1 MRLLVWGTAVVAY
14 VLAVVGRSALAAT
27 GVTAAQRFDVSAAT
41 LSLLA
46 VGSLAVYAALQIPA
60 GVLVD
65 RFGARRLI
73 AGGAVLVAV
82 GQAILALA
90 PSFPVAVIGR
100 VLAGAGDAVTF
111 VSILRLVP
119 TWFAPRRVPLV
130 NQLSGILG
138 QLGQAVSAI
147 PLAALVV
154 SDGWTAAYLSAAGV
168 TGLVAATAF
177 LILHEGPEGNRR
189 PAPATADIARGTSAG
204 SATAPWRDDRPAPAT
219 ADIARGT
226 SAGSATAPWRDNT
239 VRLGF
244 WCHVASPFSGNVWG
258 LLWGFPFLVAGEHLP
273 GDLARLLTSG
283 VVVVNVVIGP
293 LFGLA
298 SGRFPHRRVALIAGS
313 VVAQVVAWSLVLS
326 WPGTVPWPVLVGL
339 VVILGSGGS
348 ASLVAFDVARSAVAP
363 SQVGRASGVVNVG
376 GFISSLLVVAL
387 VGVLLDLQGAGAPA
401 DWTTTAFRVAM
412 AVHVPV
418 ALVGLAGMALASRR
432 VRQRAGGRV
441 APEPVPIR

>member
-46 VGSLAVYAALQIPA
+46 VLSLAVYAALQIPA

-82 GQAILALA
+82 GQAVLALA
-90 PSFPVAVIGR
+90 PSFPVAVCGR

-154 SDGWTAAYLSAAGV
+154 SDGWTAAYLSAAGA
-168 TGLVAATAF
+168 TGLVAATAA
-177 LILHEGPEGNRR
+177 LVLRPGPLSV
-189 PAPATADIARGTSAG
+189 PARVEDRGSAG
-204 SATAPWRDDRPAPAT
+204 LGEVVRSP
-219 ADIARGT
+219 GT
-226 SAGSATAPWRDNT
+226 
-239 VRLGF
+239 RLAF
-244 WCHVASPFSGNVWG
+244 WCHFASPFSGNVFG
-258 LLWGFPFLVAGEHLP
+258 LLWGFPFLVAAERVPGEV
-273 GDLARLLTSG
+273 ARFFVSG
-283 VVVVNVVIGP
+283 VVVVNVLIGP

-298 SGRFPHRRVALIAGS
+298 SGRFPQRRVALIAGS
-313 VVAQVVAWSLVLS
+313 VVAQVVAWTVVLS
-326 WPGTVPWPVLVGL
+326 WPGPVPWAVLVGL
-339 VVILGSGGS
+339 VVVLGSGGS

-412 AVHVPV
+412 AVHVPM
-418 ALVGLAGMALASRR
+418 ALVGLVGMALAARR
-432 VRQRAGGRV
+432 VRRVTGRAGEAEAAL
-441 APEPVPIR
+441 APTP

>member
-1 MRLLVWGTAVVAY
+1 VIRLVVWGTAVVAY

-27 GVTAAQRFDVSAAT
+27 GVTAAQRFEVSAGQ

-46 VGSLAVYAALQIPA
+46 VLSLAVYAALQIPA

-82 GQAILALA
+82 GQAVLALA
-90 PSFPVAVIGR
+90 PSFPIAACGR

-111 VSILRLVP
+111 VSILRLIP

-168 TGLVAATAF
+168 TGIVAVAAA
-177 LILHEGPEGNRR
+177 LVLRDGPLARAPD
-189 PAPATADIARGTSAG
+189 PAPSRESSGPRPDDASAG
-204 SATAPWRDDRPAPAT
+204 LATVVRSPGA
-219 ADIARGT
+219 
-226 SAGSATAPWRDNT
+226 
-239 VRLGF
+239 RLGF
-244 WCHVASPFSGNVWG
+244 WCHFASPFGGNVFG
-258 LLWGFPFLVAGEHLP
+258 LLWGFPFLVAGEGVP
-273 GDLARLLTSG
+273 ADVARLMVSG
-283 VVVVNVVIGP
+283 VVVVTIVIGP
-293 LFGLA
+293 LFGLV
-298 SGRFPHRRVALIAGS
+298 SGRFPQRRVALIAGS
-313 VVAQVVAWSLVLS
+313 VTAQVVAWTVVLA
-326 WPGTVPWPVLVGL
+326 WPGAAPWPVLVAL

-348 ASLVAFDVARSAVAP
+348 ASLVAFDVARAAVAP
-363 SQVGRASGVVNVG
+363 SQVGRASGLVNVG
-376 GFISSLLVVAL
+376 GFVASLSVAGL
-387 VGVLLDLQGAGAPA
+387 VGVLLDLQGAGAPEA
-401 DWTTTAFRVAM
+401 WSGPAFRLAM

-418 ALVGLAGMALASRR
+418 ALLGLAGIWWSRR
-432 VRQRAGGRV
+432 RVLAARTAGTGGPLV
-441 APEPVPIR
+441 VGAS

>member
-46 VGSLAVYAALQIPA
+46 VLSLAVYAALQIPA

-73 AGGAVLVAV
+73 AGGAVVVAV
-82 GQAILALA
+82 GQAVLALA
-90 PSFPVAVIGR
+90 PSFPVAVCGR

-168 TGLVAATAF
+168 TGLVAATAA
-177 LILHEGPEGNRR
+177 LVLRPGPLSV
-189 PAPATADIARGTSAG
+189 PAPVGDRGSAG
-204 SATAPWRDDRPAPAT
+204 LGEVVRSP
-219 ADIARGT
+219 GT
-226 SAGSATAPWRDNT
+226 
-239 VRLGF
+239 RLAF
-244 WCHVASPFSGNVWG
+244 WCHFASPFSGNVFG
-258 LLWGFPFLVAGEHLP
+258 LLWGFPFLVAAERVPGEV
-273 GDLARLLTSG
+273 ARFFVSG
-283 VVVVNVVIGP
+283 VVVVNVLIGP

-298 SGRFPHRRVALIAGS
+298 SGRFPQRRVALIAGS
-313 VVAQVVAWSLVLS
+313 VVAQVVAWTVVLS
-326 WPGTVPWPVLVGL
+326 WPGPVPWAVLVGL
-339 VVILGSGGS
+339 VVVLGSGGS

-418 ALVGLAGMALASRR
+418 ALVGLVGMALAARR
-432 VRQRAGGRV
+432 VRRVTGREAEAAL
-441 APEPVPIR
+441 APTR

>member
-1 MRLLVWGTAVVAY
+1 MRLFVWGTAIVAY

-27 GVTAAQRFDVSAAT
+27 GVTAAQRFGVSAAT

-46 VGSLAVYAALQIPA
+46 VLSLAVYAALQIPA

-82 GQAILALA
+82 GQAVLALA
-90 PSFPVAVIGR
+90 PSFTVAVCGR

-138 QLGQAVSAI
+138 QLGQAVSAV

-168 TGLVAATAF
+168 TGLMAATAA
-177 LILHEGPEGNRR
+177 LVLHDGPEGVRR
-189 PAPATADIARGTSAG
+189 PASAPSSEDTAGLGEVVRAPGT
-204 SATAPWRDDRPAPAT
+204 
-219 ADIARGT
+219 
-226 SAGSATAPWRDNT
+226 
-239 VRLGF
+239 RLAF
-244 WCHVASPFSGNVWG
+244 WCHFASPFSGNVFG
-258 LLWGFPFLVAGEHLP
+258 LLWGFPFLVAAEAVPGEV
-273 GDLARLLTSG
+273 ARFLVSG
-283 VVVVNVVIGP
+283 VVVVNVAIGP
-293 LFGLA
+293 LFGLV
-298 SGRFPHRRVALIAGS
+298 SGRFPHRRVVLIAGS
-313 VVAQVVAWSLVLS
+313 VVAQVLMWSVVLS
-326 WPGTVPWPVLVGL
+326 WPGTVPWPVLVVL
-339 VVILGSGGS
+339 VVVLGSGGS
-348 ASLVAFDVARSAVAP
+348 ASLVAFDVARSAVTPA
-363 SQVGRASGVVNVG
+363 QVGRASGVVNVG
-376 GFISSLLVVAL
+376 GFTSSLLVVAL

-418 ALVGLAGMALASRR
+418 ALVGLAGMALAARR
-432 VRQRAGGRV
+432 VRRAAPRAGTA
-441 APEPVPIR
+441 APRPAAVEA

>member
-1 MRLLVWGTAVVAY
+1 VVRLLVWGTAVVAY

-46 VGSLAVYAALQIPA
+46 VLSLAVYAALQIPA

-82 GQAILALA
+82 GQAVLALA
-90 PSFPVAVIGR
+90 PTFPLAVCGR

-138 QLGQAVSAI
+138 QLGQAVSAV

-154 SDGWTAAYLSAAGV
+154 SDGWTAAYLCAAGV
-168 TGLVAATAF
+168 TGLVAATAA
-177 LILHEGPEGNRR
+177 LVLRNGPLGL
-189 PAPATADIARGTSAG
+189 PATREDAAGLGAVVRSPGARLA
-204 SATAPWRDDRPAPAT
+204 
-219 ADIARGT
+219 
-226 SAGSATAPWRDNT
+226 
-239 VRLGF
+239 F
-244 WCHVASPFSGNVWG
+244 WCHLASPFGGNVFG
-258 LLWGFPFLVAGEHLP
+258 LLWGFPFLVAAEHVP
-273 GDLARLLTSG
+273 AGPARLLTSG

-293 LFGLA
+293 VFGLL
-298 SGRFPHRRVALIAGS
+298 SGRFPDRRVALIAAS
-313 VVAQVVAWSLVLS
+313 VVAQVVAWTVVLS
-326 WPGTVPWPVLVGL
+326 WPGAVPWPVLVVL
-339 VVILGSGGS
+339 VVVLGSGGS
-348 ASLVAFDVARSAVAP
+348 ASLVAFDVARAAVAP

-376 GFISSLLVVAL
+376 GFTSSLLVVAL
-387 VGVLLDLQGAGAPA
+387 VGVLLDVQGAGAPA

-418 ALVGLAGMALASRR
+418 ALVGLAGMWWSWRR
-432 VRQRAGGRV
+432 VRRRPVGRPPAEQTAAGATLR
-441 APEPVPIR
+441 

>member
-1 MRLLVWGTAVVAY
+1 MVRLLVWGTAVVAY

-46 VGSLAVYAALQIPA
+46 VLSLAVYAALQIPA

-82 GQAILALA
+82 GQAVLALA
-90 PSFPVAVIGR
+90 PTFPLAVCGR

-168 TGLVAATAF
+168 TGLVAATAA
-177 LILHEGPEGNRR
+177 LVLRDGPRAVP
-189 PAPATADIARGTSAG
+189 PAPDEGSAG
-204 SATAPWRDDRPAPAT
+204 LGDVVRSPGA
-219 ADIARGT
+219 
-226 SAGSATAPWRDNT
+226 
-239 VRLGF
+239 RLGF
-244 WCHVASPFSGNVWG
+244 WCHLASPFGGNVFG
-258 LLWGFPFLVAGEHLP
+258 LLWGFPFLAAAEHVPGGVA
-273 GDLARLLTSG
+273 RVLTSG

-293 LFGLA
+293 VFGLL

-313 VVAQVVAWSLVLS
+313 VTAQVVAWVVVLS
-326 WPGTVPWPVLVGL
+326 WPGDVPWAVLVAL
-339 VVILGSGGS
+339 VVVLGSGGS

-376 GFISSLLVVAL
+376 GFTSSLLVVAL
-387 VGVLLDLQGAGAPA
+387 VGILLDAQGAGAPA

-418 ALVGLAGMALASRR
+418 ALVGLAGMWFAARR
-432 VRQRAGGRV
+432 VRAAGGSAVGAELLAARSS
-441 APEPVPIR
+441 

>member
-1 MRLLVWGTAVVAY
+1 MRLFVWGTAVVAY
-14 VLAVVGRSALAAT
+14 VLAVVGRSALAST
-27 GVTAAQRFDVSAAT
+27 GVTAAHRFGVSAAT

-46 VGSLAVYAALQIPA
+46 VLSLAVYAALQIPA

-73 AGGAVLVAV
+73 AGGAVLVAI
-82 GQAILALA
+82 GQAVLALA
-90 PSFPVAVIGR
+90 PSFPIAVCGR

-138 QLGQAVSAI
+138 QLGQAVSAV

-168 TGLVAATAF
+168 TGLVAATAA
-177 LILHEGPEGNRR
+177 LVLRDGPEKG
-189 PAPATADIARGTSAG
+189 PSPATAPDEAGLRDVVRSPGT
-204 SATAPWRDDRPAPAT
+204 
-219 ADIARGT
+219 
-226 SAGSATAPWRDNT
+226 
-239 VRLGF
+239 RLAF
-244 WCHVASPFSGNVWG
+244 WCHFASPFSGNVFG
-258 LLWGFPFLVAGEHLP
+258 LLWGFPFLVAAEQVP
-273 GDLARLLTSG
+273 GDVARWLVSG
-283 VVVVNVVIGP
+283 VVVVNIVNGP
-293 LFGLA
+293 LFGLV

-313 VVAQVVAWSLVLS
+313 VVAQALMWSVVLA
-326 WPGTVPWPVLVGL
+326 WPGPVPWAVLVVL

-348 ASLVAFDVARSAVAP
+348 ASLVAFDVARAAVTP
-363 SQVGRASGVVNVG
+363 SQLGRASGVVNVG
-376 GFISSLLVVAL
+376 GFTSSLLVVAL

-401 DWTTTAFRVAM
+401 DWTATAFRVAM

-418 ALVGLAGMALASRR
+418 AVVGLVGMAIAARR
-432 VRQRAGGRV
+432 VRGIAHADAEAELEPTARR
-441 APEPVPIR
+441 PVP

>member
-27 GVTAAQRFDVSAAT
+27 GVTAAQRFEVSAAT

-46 VGSLAVYAALQIPA
+46 VLSLAVYAALQIPA

-82 GQAILALA
+82 GQAVLALA
-90 PSFPVAVIGR
+90 PSFPVAVCGR

-168 TGLVAATAF
+168 TGLVAATAA
-177 LILHEGPEGNRR
+177 LVLREGPEGHRH
-189 PAPATADIARGTSAG
+189 PAPATADTARGTSAG
-204 SATAPWRDDRPAPAT
+204 PATAPWRE
-219 ADIARGT
+219 
-226 SAGSATAPWRDNT
+226 NT
-239 VRLGF
+239 VRM
-244 WCHVASPFSGNVWG
+244 
-258 LLWGFPFLVAGEHLP
+258 
-273 GDLARLLTSG
+273 
-283 VVVVNVVIGP
+283 
-293 LFGLA
+293 
-298 SGRFPHRRVALIAGS
+298 
-313 VVAQVVAWSLVLS
+313 
-326 WPGTVPWPVLVGL
+326 
-339 VVILGSGGS
+339 
-348 ASLVAFDVARSAVAP
+348 AF
-363 SQVGRASGVVNVG
+363 
-376 GFISSLLVVAL
+376 
-387 VGVLLDLQGAGAPA
+387 
-401 DWTTTAFRVAM
+401 
-412 AVHVPV
+412 
-418 ALVGLAGMALASRR
+418 
-432 VRQRAGGRV
+432 
-441 APEPVPIR
+441 

>member
-46 VGSLAVYAALQIPA
+46 VLSLAVYAALQIPA

-82 GQAILALA
+82 GQAVLALA
-90 PSFPVAVIGR
+90 PSFPVAVCGR

-168 TGLVAATAF
+168 TGLVAATAA
-177 LILHEGPEGNRR
+177 LVLRPGPLSV
-189 PAPATADIARGTSAG
+189 PARVEDRGSAG
-204 SATAPWRDDRPAPAT
+204 LGEVVRSP
-219 ADIARGT
+219 GT
-226 SAGSATAPWRDNT
+226 
-239 VRLGF
+239 RLAF
-244 WCHVASPFSGNVWG
+244 WCHFASPFSGNVFG
-258 LLWGFPFLVAGEHLP
+258 LLWGFPFLVAAERVPGEV
-273 GDLARLLTSG
+273 ARFFVSG
-283 VVVVNVVIGP
+283 VVVVNVLIGP

-298 SGRFPHRRVALIAGS
+298 SGRFPQRRVALIAGS
-313 VVAQVVAWSLVLS
+313 VVAQVVAWTVVLS
-326 WPGTVPWPVLVGL
+326 WPGPVPWAVLVGL
-339 VVILGSGGS
+339 VVVLGSGGS

-412 AVHVPV
+412 AVHVPM
-418 ALVGLAGMALASRR
+418 ALVGLVGMALAARR
-432 VRQRAGGRV
+432 VRRVTGRAGEAEAAL
-441 APEPVPIR
+441 APTP

>member
-27 GVTAAQRFDVSAAT
+27 GVTAAQRFGASAAT

-46 VGSLAVYAALQIPA
+46 VLSLAVYAALQIPA

-82 GQAILALA
+82 GQAVLALA
-90 PSFPVAVIGR
+90 PSLPVAVIGR

-168 TGLVAATAF
+168 TGLVAATAA
-177 LILHEGPEGNRR
+177 LVLRDGPLTQ
-189 PAPATADIARGTSAG
+189 PAAAG
-204 SATAPWRDDRPAPAT
+204 SAAGLGEVVRSP
-219 ADIARGT
+219 GT
-226 SAGSATAPWRDNT
+226 
-239 VRLGF
+239 RLGF
-244 WCHVASPFSGNVWG
+244 WCHFASPFSGNVFG
-258 LLWGFPFLVAGEHLP
+258 LLWGFPFLVAGEHVP

-283 VVVVNVVIGP
+283 VVVVNIVNGP
-293 LFGLA
+293 LFGLL
-298 SGRFPHRRVALIAGS
+298 SGRFPHRRVTLIAGS
-313 VVAQVVAWSLVLS
+313 VMAQVVAWTVVLS
-326 WPGTVPWPVLVGL
+326 WPGTVPWPVLVVL

-376 GFISSLLVVAL
+376 GFVSSLLVVAL

-418 ALVGLAGMALASRR
+418 ALIGLVGMGLAVRR
-432 VRQRAGGRV
+432 VRRAAGAGAAGPRPAV
-441 APEPVPIR
+441 VRS

>member
-27 GVTAAQRFDVSAAT
+27 GVTAAQRFEVSAAT

-46 VGSLAVYAALQIPA
+46 VLSLAVYAALQIPA

-82 GQAILALA
+82 GQAVLALA
-90 PSFPVAVIGR
+90 PSFPLAVCGR

-147 PLAALVV
+147 PLAALLV

-168 TGLVAATAF
+168 TGLVAATAA
-177 LILHEGPEGNRR
+177 LVLRDGPIAAAH
-189 PAPATADIARGTSAG
+189 PAPGRAQTARGTSAG
-204 SATAPWRDDRPAPAT
+204 SATATWRENT
-219 ADIARGT
+219 AGLTAVVRSPGT
-226 SAGSATAPWRDNT
+226 
-239 VRLGF
+239 RLGF
-244 WCHVASPFSGNVWG
+244 WCHFASPFGSNVFG
-258 LLWGFPFLVAGEHLP
+258 LLWGFPFLAAAEHVP
-273 GDLARLLTSG
+273 GGAARVLTSG

-298 SGRFPHRRVALIAGS
+298 SGRFPHRRVALIVGS
-313 VVAQVVAWSLVLS
+313 VTAQVVAWAVVLA
-326 WPGTVPWPVLVGL
+326 WPGTVPWPVLAAL
-339 VVILGSGGS
+339 VVVLGSGGS

-376 GFISSLLVVAL
+376 GFTSSLLVVAL

-418 ALVGLAGMALASRR
+418 ALVGLAGMALAARR
-432 VRQRAGGRV
+432 VRRATR
-441 APEPVPIR
+441 AEARAAEPARLG

>member
-27 GVTAAQRFDVSAAT
+27 GVTAAQRFGVSAAT

-46 VGSLAVYAALQIPA
+46 VLSLAVYAALQIPA

-82 GQAILALA
+82 GQAVLALA
-90 PSFPVAVIGR
+90 PSFPLAVCGR

-168 TGLVAATAF
+168 TGLVAATAA
-177 LILHEGPEGNRR
+177 LVLRDGPVRAPVTAEGPDEAGLGEVVRS
-189 PAPATADIARGTSAG
+189 PGT
-204 SATAPWRDDRPAPAT
+204 
-219 ADIARGT
+219 
-226 SAGSATAPWRDNT
+226 
-239 VRLGF
+239 RLAF
-244 WCHVASPFSGNVWG
+244 WCHFASPFSGNVFG
-258 LLWGFPFLVAGEHLP
+258 LLWGFPFLVAAERVPGEV
-273 GDLARLLTSG
+273 ARFLVSG
-283 VVVVNVVIGP
+283 VVVVNVLIGP
-293 LFGLA
+293 LFGLV

-313 VVAQVVAWSLVLS
+313 VVAQVLMWSVVLAWPDAL
-326 WPGTVPWPVLVGL
+326 PWPVLVVL
-339 VVILGSGGS
+339 VVVLGSGGS
-348 ASLVAFDVARSAVAP
+348 ASLVAFDVARAAVVP

-376 GFISSLLVVAL
+376 GFTSSLLVVAL

-401 DWTTTAFRVAM
+401 DWSGPAFRVAM

-418 ALVGLAGMALASRR
+418 ALIGLAGMAFAARR
-432 VRQRAGGRV
+432 VRRTPRAGTITPRTAAV
-441 APEPVPIR
+441 ES

>member
-46 VGSLAVYAALQIPA
+46 VLSLAVYAALQIPA

-82 GQAILALA
+82 GQAVLALA
-90 PSFPVAVIGR
+90 PSFPVAVCGR

-168 TGLVAATAF
+168 TGLVAATAA
-177 LILHEGPEGNRR
+177 LVLRPGPLSV
-189 PAPATADIARGTSAG
+189 PARVEDRGSAG
-204 SATAPWRDDRPAPAT
+204 LGEVVRSP
-219 ADIARGT
+219 GT
-226 SAGSATAPWRDNT
+226 
-239 VRLGF
+239 RLAF
-244 WCHVASPFSGNVWG
+244 WCHFASPFSGNVFG
-258 LLWGFPFLVAGEHLP
+258 LLWGFPFLVAAERVPGEV
-273 GDLARLLTSG
+273 ARFFVSG
-283 VVVVNVVIGP
+283 VVVVNVLIGP

-298 SGRFPHRRVALIAGS
+298 SGRFPQRRVALIAGS
-313 VVAQVVAWSLVLS
+313 VVAQVMAWTVVLS
-326 WPGTVPWPVLVGL
+326 WPGPVPWAVLVGL
-339 VVILGSGGS
+339 VVVLGSGGS

-412 AVHVPV
+412 AVHVPM
-418 ALVGLAGMALASRR
+418 ALVGLVGMALAARR
-432 VRQRAGGRV
+432 VRRVTGREAEAAL
-441 APEPVPIR
+441 APTP

>member
-46 VGSLAVYAALQIPA
+46 VLSLAVYAALQIPA

-82 GQAILALA
+82 GQAVLALA
-90 PSFPVAVIGR
+90 PSFPVAVCGR

-154 SDGWTAAYLSAAGV
+154 TDGWTAAYLSAAGV
-168 TGLVAATAF
+168 TGLVAATAA
-177 LILHEGPEGNRR
+177 LVLRPGPLSV
-189 PAPATADIARGTSAG
+189 PAPVEDRGAAG
-204 SATAPWRDDRPAPAT
+204 LGEVVRSP
-219 ADIARGT
+219 GT
-226 SAGSATAPWRDNT
+226 
-239 VRLGF
+239 RLAF
-244 WCHVASPFSGNVWG
+244 WCHFASPFSGNVFG
-258 LLWGFPFLVAGEHLP
+258 LLWGFPFLVAAERVPGEV
-273 GDLARLLTSG
+273 ARFFVSG
-283 VVVVNVVIGP
+283 VVVVNVLIGP

-298 SGRFPHRRVALIAGS
+298 SGRFPHRRVALIGGS
-313 VVAQVVAWSLVLS
+313 VVAQVVAWSVVLS
-326 WPGTVPWPVLVGL
+326 WPGPVPWPVLVVL
-339 VVILGSGGS
+339 VVVLGSGGS

-401 DWTTTAFRVAM
+401 DWSTTAFRVAM
-412 AVHVPV
+412 AVHVPMS
-418 ALVGLAGMALASRR
+418 LVGLAGMALAARR
-432 VRQRAGGRV
+432 VRRAAGREADAV
-441 APEPVPIR
+441 LAPTP

>member
-27 GVTAAQRFDVSAAT
+27 GVTAAQRFEVSAAT

-46 VGSLAVYAALQIPA
+46 VLSLAVYAALQIPA
-60 GVLVD
+60 GVLAD

-82 GQAILALA
+82 GQAVLALA
-90 PSFPVAVIGR
+90 PSFPLAVCGR

-168 TGLVAATAF
+168 TGLVAATAA
-177 LILHEGPEGNRR
+177 LVLRDGPIE
-189 PAPATADIARGTSAG
+189 AR
-204 SATAPWRDDRPAPAT
+204 TAPDDRPTGLGAVVRSP
-219 ADIARGT
+219 GT
-226 SAGSATAPWRDNT
+226 
-239 VRLGF
+239 RLGF
-244 WCHVASPFSGNVWG
+244 WCHFASPFGGNVFG
-258 LLWGFPFLVAGEHLP
+258 LLWGFPFLVSAEYVPP
-273 GDLARLLTSG
+273 GVARVLTSG

-313 VVAQVVAWSLVLS
+313 VAAQVVAWAVVLA
-326 WPGTVPWPVLVGL
+326 WPGTVPWPVLAAL
-339 VVILGSGGS
+339 VVVLGSGGS

-376 GFISSLLVVAL
+376 GFTSSLLVVAL
-387 VGVLLDLQGAGAPA
+387 VGVLLDLQGAGAPV
-401 DWTTTAFRVAM
+401 DWTTTAFGVAM

-418 ALVGLAGMALASRR
+418 ALVGLAGMALAARR
-432 VRQRAGGRV
+432 VRRATRAERRPAEPARV
-441 APEPVPIR
+441 G

>member
-27 GVTAAQRFDVSAAT
+27 GVTAAQRFGVSAAT

-46 VGSLAVYAALQIPA
+46 VLSLAVYAALQIPA

-82 GQAILALA
+82 GQAVLALA
-90 PSFPVAVIGR
+90 PSFPLAVCGR

-168 TGLVAATAF
+168 TGLVAVTAA
-177 LILHEGPEGNRR
+177 LILREGPEGDRR
-189 PAPATADIARGTSAG
+189 RAP
-204 SATAPWRDDRPAPAT
+204 ATAPWRDNRPAP
-219 ADIARGT
+219 
-226 SAGSATAPWRDNT
+226 ATAPWRDNT

-244 WCHVASPFSGNVWG
+244 WCHFAAPFGGNVFG
-258 LLWGFPFLVAGEHLP
+258 LLWGFPFLVSAEHVP
-273 GDLARLLTSG
+273 TGPARVLTSG
-283 VVVVNVVIGP
+283 VVVVTVVIGP
-293 LFGLA
+293 VFGVL
-298 SGRFPHRRVALIAGS
+298 SGRFPRRRVALVAGS
-313 VVAQVVAWSLVLS
+313 VAAQVLAWTAVLS

-376 GFISSLLVVAL
+376 GFTSSLLVVAL

-418 ALVGLAGMALASRR
+418 ALVGLTGMALAARR
-432 VRQRAGGRV
+432 VRRTARTDARS
-441 APEPVPIR
+441 APEPARIG

>member
-14 VLAVVGRSALAAT
+14 VLAVVGRSALAST
-27 GVTAAQRFDVSAAT
+27 GVTAAQRFGVSAAT

-46 VGSLAVYAALQIPA
+46 VLSLTVYAALQIPA

-82 GQAILALA
+82 GQAVLALA
-90 PSFPVAVIGR
+90 PSFPVAVCGR

-138 QLGQAVSAI
+138 QLGQAVSAV

-154 SDGWTAAYLSAAGV
+154 TDGWTAAYLSAAGV
-168 TGLVAATAF
+168 TGLVAATAA
-177 LILHEGPEGNRR
+177 LVLRDGPI
-189 PAPATADIARGTSAG
+189 ATPVTTDGAAG
-204 SATAPWRDDRPAPAT
+204 SGLGPVVRSPGA
-219 ADIARGT
+219 
-226 SAGSATAPWRDNT
+226 
-239 VRLGF
+239 RLGF
-244 WCHVASPFSGNVWG
+244 WCHFASPFSGNVFG
-258 LLWGFPFLVAGEHLP
+258 LLWGFPFLVAAERVPGEV
-273 GDLARLLTSG
+273 ARFLVSG
-283 VVVVNVVIGP
+283 VVVVNVLIGP
-293 LFGLA
+293 LFGLV
-298 SGRFPHRRVALIAGS
+298 SGRFPHRRVALIAAS
-313 VVAQVVAWSLVLS
+313 VVAQVLLWCVVLA
-326 WPGTVPWPVLVGL
+326 WPGTVPWPVLVVL
-339 VVILGSGGS
+339 VVVLGSGGS
-348 ASLVAFDVARSAVAP
+348 ASLVAFDVARAAVAP

-376 GFISSLLVVAL
+376 GFTSSLLVVAL

-401 DWTTTAFRVAM
+401 DWTAPAFRVAM

-418 ALVGLAGMALASRR
+418 ALVGLVGMGLASRR
-432 VRQRAGGRV
+432 MARSGAAPPRRAVVGS
-441 APEPVPIR
+441 

>member
-1 MRLLVWGTAVVAY
+1 MRLVVWGTAVLAY

-27 GVTAAQRFDVSAAT
+27 GVTAAQRFEVSAAQ

-46 VGSLAVYAALQIPA
+46 VLSLAVYAALQIPA

-82 GQAILALA
+82 GQAVLALA
-90 PSFPVAVIGR
+90 PSFPLAACGR

-154 SDGWTAAYLSAAGV
+154 TDGWTAAYLSAAGV
-168 TGLVAATAF
+168 TGLVAATAA
-177 LILHEGPEGNRR
+177 LVLRNGPLGDTATTASPRAADAAGLGAVLR
-189 PAPATADIARGTSAG
+189 APGA
-204 SATAPWRDDRPAPAT
+204 
-219 ADIARGT
+219 
-226 SAGSATAPWRDNT
+226 
-239 VRLGF
+239 RLGF
-244 WCHVASPFSGNVWG
+244 WCHFASPFGGNVFG
-258 LLWGFPFLVAGEHLP
+258 LLWGFPFLVAGEHVP
-273 GDLARLLTSG
+273 ADTARVLVSG
-283 VVVVNVVIGP
+283 VVLVTVVIGP
-293 LFGLA
+293 LVGTL
-298 SGRFPHRRVALIAGS
+298 SGRFPHRRVAMIATS
-313 VVAQVVAWSLVLS
+313 VTAQVVAWTVVLA
-326 WPGTVPWPVLVGL
+326 WPGDVPVPVLVAL
-339 VVILGSGGS
+339 VVVLGSGGS
-348 ASLVAFDVARSAVAP
+348 ASLVAFDVARAAVTP

-376 GFISSLLVVAL
+376 GFVASLAVAGL
-387 VGVLLDLQGAGAPA
+387 VGVLLDVQGAGAPEA
-401 DWTTTAFRVAM
+401 WTGPAFRVAM

-418 ALVGLAGMALASRR
+418 ALLGLGAIALAARR
-432 VRQRAGGRV
+432 VRRA
-441 APEPVPIR
+441 APPARDRSPVVDPDAHAPDPPREPDQAVEPLTDRA

>member
-46 VGSLAVYAALQIPA
+46 VLSLAVYAALQIPA

-82 GQAILALA
+82 GQAVLALA
-90 PSFPVAVIGR
+90 PSFPIAVCGR

-168 TGLVAATAF
+168 TGLVAATAA
-177 LILHEGPEGNRR
+177 LILRDGPLAERH
-189 PAPATADIARGTSAG
+189 PAPATAETV
-204 SATAPWRDDRPAPAT
+204 PWRE
-219 ADIARGT
+219 
-226 SAGSATAPWRDNT
+226 NT
-239 VRLGF
+239 VGLGQVVRSPGTRLAF
-244 WCHVASPFSGNVWG
+244 WCHFASPFSGNVWG
-258 LLWGFPFLVAGEHLP
+258 LLWGFPFLVAGEHVAGGP
-273 GDLARLLTSG
+273 ARVLTSG
-283 VVVVNVVIGP
+283 VVLVNVVIGP

-298 SGRFPHRRVALIAGS
+298 SGRFPHRRVTLIAGS
-313 VVAQVVAWSLVLS
+313 VVTQVVAWTVVLS
-326 WPGTVPWPVLVGL
+326 WPGTVPWPVLVVL

-348 ASLVAFDVARSAVAP
+348 ASLVAFDVARAAVAP

-412 AVHVPV
+412 AVHVPM
-418 ALVGLAGMALASRR
+418 ALVGLAGMAFAARR
-432 VRQRAGGRV
+432 VRRAAGRETGSV
-441 APEPVPIR
+441 LAPTV

>member
-1 MRLLVWGTAVVAY
+1 MRLFVWGTAVVAY

-27 GVTAAQRFDVSAAT
+27 GATAAQRFDVSAAT

-46 VGSLAVYAALQIPA
+46 VLSLAVYAALQIPA

-82 GQAILALA
+82 GQAVLALA
-90 PSFPVAVIGR
+90 PSFPIAVCGR

-154 SDGWTAAYLSAAGV
+154 TDGWTAAYLSAAGV
-168 TGLVAATAF
+168 TGLVAATAA
-177 LILHEGPEGNRR
+177 LVLRDGPEGVRH
-189 PAPATADIARGTSAG
+189 PADTARGRSAG
-204 SATAPWRDDRPAPAT
+204 SATPPWRE
-219 ADIARGT
+219 
-226 SAGSATAPWRDNT
+226 NT
-239 VRLGF
+239 VGEVVRSPGTRLAF
-244 WCHVASPFSGNVWG
+244 WCHFASPFSGNVFG
-258 LLWGFPFLVAGEHLP
+258 LLWGFPFLVAAERVPGEV
-273 GDLARLLTSG
+273 ARFFVSG
-283 VVVVNVVIGP
+283 VVVVNVLIGP
-293 LFGLA
+293 LFGLV

-313 VVAQVVAWSLVLS
+313 VVAQVLMWSVVLA
-326 WPGTVPWPVLVGL
+326 WPGTVPWPVLVVL
-339 VVILGSGGS
+339 VVVLGSGGS
-348 ASLVAFDVARSAVAP
+348 ASLVAFDVARAAVSP

-376 GFISSLLVVAL
+376 GFTSSLLVVAL

-401 DWTTTAFRVAM
+401 DWTGPAFRVAM

-418 ALVGLAGMALASRR
+418 ALVGLAGMAFAARR
-432 VRQRAGGRV
+432 VRRTPRAGTV
-441 APEPVPIR
+441 APRPAAVES